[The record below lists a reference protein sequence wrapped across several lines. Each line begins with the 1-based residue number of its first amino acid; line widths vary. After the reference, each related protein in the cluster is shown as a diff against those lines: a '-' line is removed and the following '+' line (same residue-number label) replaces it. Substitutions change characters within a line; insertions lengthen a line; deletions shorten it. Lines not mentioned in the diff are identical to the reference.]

1 MRLFIIVWLGQ
12 LVSLLGSG
20 LTIYGLD
27 IWIYQ
32 HTGSITQYTILY
44 LFTTLPL
51 VLVSPLAGT
60 LVDRWNRRWAMILSD
75 SGAAIIT
82 LCLGYLLVTQRLELW
97 HIYPLVT
104 ISSIFNAF
112 QSPAYSAA
120 TTQLVSKEY
129 LDRASGLTQLA
140 LAVSQIVSPTLAA
153 FLLGVIQLQGIILI
167 DLATF
172 FFSLIV
178 LLLVRFPEVQIV
190 ADSEA
195 ESISLLR
202 DTALGW
208 SYLTARPGLLGLVLF
223 RATIAVFWRFA
234 NVLITPAILS
244 FSTVTSLG
252 IIGSVNGIGLV
263 VGSLIVAIWEGPKR
277 KMSTILGFMLLCG
290 FSMILWGLRPSVLL
304 LCIGSFIFYIGRSIA
319 VSSIRVILQKKVA
332 LDYQG
337 RIFGLQNALT
347 QSALP
352 IAAVGAGPLADRIF
366 EPLMNTDS
374 FLATSA
380 GLIIGV
386 GPGRGIGLLF
396 IILGILVVFTT
407 VLAYLYPRLRRLEDE
422 LPDIASDRVSST
434 TDETLTITE
443 QVVNTI

>member
-32 HTGSITQYTILY
+32 NTGSITQYTILY

-75 SGAAIIT
+75 SGAAVIT
-82 LCLGYLLVTQRLELW
+82 VCLGYLLVTQRLELW

-129 LDRASGLTQLA
+129 LSRASGLTQLA
-140 LAVSQIVSPTLAA
+140 PAVGQIVSPILAA
-153 FLLGVIQLQGIILI
+153 FLLGVIQLKGIILI

-172 FFSLIV
+172 FFSLII
-178 LLLVRFPEVQIV
+178 LLLVRFPEVQT
-190 ADSEA
+190 ATKSEA
-195 ESISLLR
+195 EPNSLLR

-208 SYLTARPGLLGLVLF
+208 SYLTTRPGLLGLVLF
-223 RATIAVFWRFA
+223 RATIAIFWRFA

-244 FSTVTSLG
+244 FSTVASLG
-252 IIGSVNGIGLV
+252 IIGSITGIGLV
-263 VGSLIVAIWEGPKR
+263 VGSLLVSIWEGPKR
-277 KMSTILGFMLLCG
+277 NMNTIFGFMLLCG
-290 FSMILWGLRPSVLL
+290 LSTILWGLRPSVLL
-304 LCIGSFIFYIGRSIA
+304 LCIGCFIFYIGRSIA
-319 VSSIRVILQKKVA
+319 VSSSRVILQKKVA
-332 LDYQG
+332 LDFQG
-337 RIFGLQNALT
+337 RVFALQNALT
-347 QSALP
+347 QAALP
-352 IAAVGAGPLADRIF
+352 IAAVAAGPLADRVF
-366 EPLMNTDS
+366 EPLMMPDGL
-374 FLATSA
+374 LAASV
-380 GLIIGV
+380 GQIIGV

-396 IILGILVVFTT
+396 IILGILAVFTT
-407 VLAYLYPRLRRLEDE
+407 VLAYLYPRLRLLEDE
-422 LPDIASDRVSST
+422 LPDVISDEVYST
-434 TDETLTITE
+434 ADEIPVITD
-443 QVVNTI
+443 QVVTNI